1 MNTTRK
7 QNTRTVEPHPHC
19 TDRTRR
25 HSHSHRPHRYSHPH
39 PHPHPHA
46 QVDWI
51 EPGEDVPIDFIFV
64 GTFSKKDVEKGGD
77 LPEITFKGIKAI
89 SYPGGAR
96 FVELS
101 PCELDSLSDECDAV
115 SDEDRGAL
123 KSKSMAGL
131 KSMQ

>member
-1 MNTTRK
+1 MGHTS
-7 QNTRTVEPHPHC
+7 
-19 TDRTRR
+19 R
-25 HSHSHRPHRYSHPH
+25 HSHHSHRTP
-39 PHPHPHA
+39 

-64 GTFSKKDVEKGGD
+64 GTFSKKDVDKGD
-77 LPEITFKGIKAI
+77 LPELTFKGIKAI